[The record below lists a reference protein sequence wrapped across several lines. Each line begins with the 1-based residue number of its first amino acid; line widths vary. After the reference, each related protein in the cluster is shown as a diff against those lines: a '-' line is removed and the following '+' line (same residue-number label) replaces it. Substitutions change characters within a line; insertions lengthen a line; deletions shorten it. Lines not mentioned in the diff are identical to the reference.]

1 MELVLKYIINE
12 ILYWIIGL
20 EFFNVIFG
28 IVFNVIIL
36 IFLIICYL
44 ENGKLVFNF

>member
-20 EFFNVIFG
+20 EIFNVIFG